1 MTTSYVERERKMLTT
16 NYLKELAKIMDAVEV
31 TDADRSTVSID
42 EGGRR
47 ATQMLLTAKASK
59 NKAMIIG
66 NGGSAAI
73 AGHMQIDLVN
83 AVDMQAMVF
92 NDPSMLTAFGNDYG
106 YPAVFERPI
115 ATWCGSQDVLIAISS
130 SGQSENILRAVRA
143 ALLKRC
149 RVITLSGFE
158 ADNPLRSMGHLN
170 FYVPSFEYGFVELAH
185 SILTHHFTDMAK
197 AVQTA
202 QGERWA
208 EQRNAARSP
217 SPLIQIPGSSR
228 FGETPWTTA
237 PNSRAAA
244 FLDRDGVIIK
254 DTHFVKSPGQV
265 TLLDG
270 AAAAIRVLASDYYIV
285 VVTNQSGIARGH
297 LGEQDLV
304 EINNEMFRQLN
315 AQGAFVDAVY
325 ACPHHPEADVEEYK
339 LACSCRKPE
348 PGLILCAAK
357 DHGLDLGRSFVV
369 GDTPR
374 DVEAGMSAGIPG
386 ILVGNKHREHAL
398 SNWIGWADNLLGSL
412 EVVPNYNGRTSSI
425 EIPRHAKV
433 M

>member
-1 MTTSYVERERKMLTT
+1 MLTT
-16 NYLKELAKIMDAVEV
+16 DYLKELAEIMSAVEV
-31 TDADRSTVSID
+31 TDSDRSALSID

-47 ATQMLLTAKASK
+47 ATGVLLGAKATEH
-59 NKAMIIG
+59 KAMIIG

-83 AVDMQAMVF
+83 AVGMQALVF
-92 NDPSMLTAFGNDYG
+92 NEPSMLTAFGNDYG

-115 ATWCGSQDVLIAISS
+115 ATWCQSRDVLIAISS

-149 RVITLSGFE
+149 HVITLSGFE
-158 ADNPLRSMGHLN
+158 PDNPLRSMGHLN
-170 FYVPSFEYGFVELAH
+170 FFVPSFEYGFVELAH
-185 SILTHHFTDMAK
+185 SILTHNFTDMAK
-197 AVQTA
+197 AA
-202 QGERWA
+202 QALPREPWKTPQSTELSFA
-208 EQRNAARSP
+208 P
-217 SPLIQIPGSSR
+217 IVQIPASSR
-228 FGETPWTTA
+228 FGKTPWTNA
-237 PNSRAAA
+237 PSSRAAA

-270 AAAAIRVLASDYYIV
+270 AAAAIRALASDHYII

-297 LGEQDLV
+297 FGEQDLID
-304 EINNEMFRQLN
+304 INNEMFRQLN

-325 ACPHHPEADVEEYK
+325 ACPHHPEADVEKYK
-339 LACSCRKPE
+339 VACSCRKPE
-348 PGLILCAAK
+348 PGLILRAAE
-357 DHGLDLGRSFVV
+357 DHSLDLGRSFIV

-374 DVEAGMSAGIPG
+374 DVEAGISAGIPG
-386 ILVGNKHREHAL
+386 ILVGKKHREHAL
-398 SNWIGWADNLLGSL
+398 SNWIGWADNLLESL
-412 EVVPNYNGRTSSI
+412 EVVPKYNGRTTSV